1 MVFHFLS
8 VHGSSIGSS
17 FKLKEQTYKEKKNS
31 NKKKK
36 SECSILN
43 LIALCKLDPNDFFL
57 INYNFISIMCCVLT
71 SSIRTIQGS
80 YFKIPFVCLL
90 FVPFFFFAM

>member
-8 VHGSSIGSS
+8 FHGSSIGSS

-36 SECSILN
+36 RVN
-43 LIALCKLDPNDFFL
+43 VAF
-57 INYNFISIMCCVLT
+57 
-71 SSIRTIQGS
+71 
-80 YFKIPFVCLL
+80 
-90 FVPFFFFAM
+90 